1 MSKKA
6 DYGFGARVLHH
17 FALTSR
23 MVSEMS
29 FQIEQ
34 GLYPT
39 SSKKAREGE
48 HVFVTALARAGT
60 TALMRLLYE
69 TGEFCSLTYREM
81 PFPLA
86 PRLWRKISSTSAQKG
101 ELSER
106 AHGDGILVDFDS
118 PEALEEVFWRVFSG
132 KSYIASDRLT
142 PMKAAPETIE
152 AFRKYI
158 ADLLEL
164 SGAKRYL
171 KGKRF
176 VAATELEEGQK
187 LATAVVKQVTGG
199 EKITADRKHEHE
211 ISFWPTHKLWFSGN
225 HKPRISDTTES
236 IWRRVKLIPFNYK
249 IPSQSIN
256 SDLVQLFVNEEAP
269 GILAWAVLGCLEWQN
284 VGLITPG
291 IINDATTKYRSD
303 EDKLSDFILECCVI
317 EPIAKCYTSNLY
329 KEYQEWCNTNGEK
342 PFGKQRFNERIQEKG
357 FLKGRGSYNKPEW
370 SGLGIKYQE
379 KKV

>member
-1 MSKKA
+1 MSTKA

-164 SGAKRYL
+164 SGARRYL
-171 KGKRF
+171 SKNNNNILR
-176 VAATELEEGQK
+176 LSS
-187 LATAVVKQVTGG
+187 LHTA
-199 EKITADRKHEHE
+199 
-211 ISFWPTHKLWFSGN
+211 F
-225 HKPRISDTTES
+225 PRAVI
-236 IWRRVKLIPFNYK
+236 LIPFRDPLQQALSLYRQHRHFVEVHREDNFSKQYMKWLVHHEFGSDHRRFDVDGKVPTYAPEKLDYWLEQWNRVYRYLLKQSKIVKGQALFVEYEGLCDEPQVVWKSLARHTGLRENLPSGFSLSKAPAREAEGFDAELRAEAYK
-249 IPSQSIN
+249 IHG
-256 SDLVQLFVNEEAP
+256 DLKECFKNT
-269 GILAWAVLGCLEWQN
+269 IL
-284 VGLITPG
+284 
-291 IINDATTKYRSD
+291 
-303 EDKLSDFILECCVI
+303 
-317 EPIAKCYTSNLY
+317 
-329 KEYQEWCNTNGEK
+329 
-342 PFGKQRFNERIQEKG
+342 
-357 FLKGRGSYNKPEW
+357 
-370 SGLGIKYQE
+370 
-379 KKV
+379 